1 MVVPDI
7 RSVNINVNLSA
18 EKDSNIVNIIHS
30 DNCLANLNTPLETER
45 KLKVHMPFGRHPGHF
60 SSGPR
65 MDGLKMSEEV
75 VAAND
80 SLLANKCIIG
90 EYRIEMFSS

>member
-1 MVVPDI
+1 
-7 RSVNINVNLSA
+7 
-18 EKDSNIVNIIHS
+18 
-30 DNCLANLNTPLETER
+30 
-45 KLKVHMPFGRHPGHF
+45 MPFGRHPGHF

-65 MDGLKMSEEV
+65 MDGIKMSEEV

-90 EYRIEMFSS
+90 EYCIEMFSS